1 MSVKKLIYWHFLAFS
16 KGKAKLKLEQR
27 FDECIIRL
35 RSPHLAS
42 GCALISNLDVHLHL
56 WTGGGMKGRVPQ
68 W

>member
-35 RSPHLAS
+35 RSAHLAS
-42 GCALISNLDVHLHL
+42 G
-56 WTGGGMKGRVPQ
+56 
-68 W
+68 